1 MREELEVTA
10 DIMRRVLETTILEN
24 DDDVIQEGVRQVDKV
39 SQQMGI
45 TADELLLEIVKKAV
59 LAGHYTDINMYVKD
73 GKLYMHN

>member
-1 MREELEVTA
+1 MSEELEVTA
-10 DIMRRVLETTILEN
+10 DIKRRVLEMTILEN
-24 DDDVIQEGVRQVDKV
+24 NDDVIQEGVRQVDKV

-59 LAGHYTDINMYVKD
+59 LAGHYTDIDMFVRD